1 MTLWA
6 EHISKGNSEGR
17 LDDAK
22 GLHNVFI
29 FEDLAAGV
37 EQGIVVPKAGEEEG
51 WARENWAE
59 FERRAKEGD
68 EGMEVLMKE
77 VGGKKGE

>member
-1 MTLWA
+1 
-6 EHISKGNSEGR
+6 
-17 LDDAK
+17 
-22 GLHNVFI
+22 
-29 FEDLAAGV
+29 
-37 EQGIVVPKAGEEEG
+37 VPKAGEEEG